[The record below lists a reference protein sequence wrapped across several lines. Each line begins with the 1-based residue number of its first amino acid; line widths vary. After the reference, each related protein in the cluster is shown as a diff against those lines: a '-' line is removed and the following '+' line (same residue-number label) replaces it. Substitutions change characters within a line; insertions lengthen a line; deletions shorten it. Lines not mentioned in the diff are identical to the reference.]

1 MLEVPDGDITLL
13 SLSRYSDIYA
23 NVSGSFQNYL
33 KNAFDVLTEK
43 VEDDLGLNVYSFIDL
58 KNEPNT
64 KEIMHTFD
72 RFFLAFGRFPAINE
86 LTVVPTG
93 DVPSFVQS
101 NEIIL
106 STDLHK
112 NVIWTMLQD

>member
-1 MLEVPDGDITLL
+1 
-13 SLSRYSDIYA
+13 
-23 NVSGSFQNYL
+23 
-33 KNAFDVLTEK
+33 
-43 VEDDLGLNVYSFIDL
+43 
-58 KNEPNT
+58 
-64 KEIMHTFD
+64 MHTFD

-101 NEIIL
+101 NEVIL